1 MLDLGI
7 DMLMS
12 QRHSSQSSIKIG
24 NDSWCRE
31 QDNHISAN
39 DNHENTFSSTIHCY
53 LLF

>member
-12 QRHSSQSSIKIG
+12 QWHSSQSIIKIG
-24 NDSWCRE
+24 NDSWCWE

-39 DNHENTFSSTIHCY
+39 DNHENTLSSTIHC
-53 LLF
+53 